1 MAYGVDEYVELHG
14 ALEQALPRDPQRVE
28 DCFLPFR
35 KARLKKTDDEPRAG

>member
-1 MAYGVDEYVELHG
+1 VDAYAKLHG
-14 ALEQALPRDPQRVE
+14 ALKQALSRDAQRVE